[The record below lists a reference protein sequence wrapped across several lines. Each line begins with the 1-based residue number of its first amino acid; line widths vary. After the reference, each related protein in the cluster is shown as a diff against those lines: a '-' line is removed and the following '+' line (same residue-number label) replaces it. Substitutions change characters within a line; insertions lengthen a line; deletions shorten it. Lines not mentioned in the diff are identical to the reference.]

1 MTEFFPRSSVA
12 WTLEQPAAVRR
23 MVLSL
28 PQMALITGVCLRL
41 WRSYTYTHGAPTYLW
56 VGGTFL
62 IGVTFLF
69 LMLTLHLGHFT
80 LRHWLWRAPLFAL
93 LESGTEVVMALAL
106 TTVGLEP
113 LGSEKAE
120 MSDWIPMA
128 TRNVFLRLTG
138 IILFSLV
145 LAFVVSIIRRILLGI
160 DNRTSTAVAI
170 RRASLQHEG
179 IPPSEPHP

>member
-1 MTEFFPRSSVA
+1 VSEFFPRRSIA
-12 WTLEQPAAVRR
+12 WTLEQPAAVRQL
-23 MVLSL
+23 VLSL

-41 WRSYTYTHGAPTYLW
+41 WRSYTYTHGAPDSYIW

-62 IGVTFLF
+62 IGITFLF
-69 LMLTLHLGHFT
+69 LMLTAHLGHFT

-113 LGSEKAE
+113 LGSEMAE

-128 TRNVFLRLTG
+128 TRNVFWRLTG
-138 IILFSLV
+138 VIIFTLV
-145 LAFVVSIIRRILLGI
+145 LAIVVSIVRRVLLGI
-160 DNRTSTAVAI
+160 DNRTSMAVAI
-170 RRASLQHEG
+170 RRASAEHETVT
-179 IPPSEPHP
+179 PP